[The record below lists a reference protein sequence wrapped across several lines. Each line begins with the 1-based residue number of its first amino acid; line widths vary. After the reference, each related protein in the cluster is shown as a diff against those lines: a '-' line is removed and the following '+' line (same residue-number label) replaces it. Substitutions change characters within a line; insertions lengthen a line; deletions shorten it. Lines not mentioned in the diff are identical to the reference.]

1 MLGRKSRLKLERNKR
16 TLLGVSSYE
25 GSWSNELGDRVG
37 PTLLPTRL
45 EKSKEKPTF
54 CAG

>member
-1 MLGRKSRLKLERNKR
+1 MLGRKSRLKFERNKR
-16 TLLGVSSYE
+16 TLLGVSSNK

-37 PTLLPTRL
+37 PTLLPTKP
-45 EKSKEKPTF
+45 EKSKQKPAF

>member
-1 MLGRKSRLKLERNKR
+1 MPGRKLRLKFEKKEEDP
-16 TLLGVSSYE
+16 LGVSSYK

-37 PTLLPTRL
+37 PRLLPTKP
-45 EKSKEKPTF
+45 EKSKQKPAF